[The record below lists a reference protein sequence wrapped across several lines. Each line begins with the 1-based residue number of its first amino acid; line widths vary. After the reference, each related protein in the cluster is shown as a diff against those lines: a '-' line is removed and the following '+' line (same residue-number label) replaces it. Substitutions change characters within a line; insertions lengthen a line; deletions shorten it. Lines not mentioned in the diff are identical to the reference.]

1 MPPILVDTNVLVY
14 FYDQASPEKQARA
27 ILVLNRLRE
36 AGVGRLS
43 AQNLAE
49 FINAA
54 MRKLDPPLTAAQAFE
69 QASFFAVSWPV
80 FDLTPQIVLEAA
92 RGVRDHGLAYY
103 DAQIWAA
110 ARLNQIPVVF
120 SEDFQD
126 GQILEG
132 ARFANPFA
140 RTFDVE
146 AWM

>member
-1 MPPILVDTNVLVY
+1 MALILVDTNVLVY
-14 FYDQASPEKQARA
+14 FYDQNSPEKQERA
-27 ILVLNRLRE
+27 ILVLNRLRQT
-36 AGVGRLS
+36 GLGRLS
-43 AQNLAE
+43 TQNLAE
-49 FINAA
+49 FVNAA
-54 MRKLDPPLTAAQAFE
+54 MHKLDPPLTAAQAFE
-69 QASFFAVSWPV
+69 QASMFATSWPV

-132 ARFANPFA
+132 VRFVNPFGG
-140 RTFDVE
+140 RFDVE
-146 AWM
+146 EWV